1 MRTSGIEYPA
11 RGEMA
16 FVELG
21 NPPDPRETEI
31 LIRTCFTG
39 ITNGTERHALMA
51 EHLWGQFPSRHGYQH
66 VGVVEKAGKEVKQ
79 FAEGDWVFFGHYV
92 GHRAWNVIDVASP
105 LALHSE
111 NHLTVRLPE
120 HEDPLQYREYAL
132 LGVAGV
138 AMRGAR
144 RFRIGPAQNVW
155 VAGLGPIG
163 QYTAQACRALGAY
176 VTVTDINQE
185 RLEIA
190 KAVGA
195 HVTLN
200 PKDPATDEKIKQG
213 APYDAIIDCSGYT
226 PFVRELF
233 EKHLIKHG
241 GVVGLL
247 AVRTDTVFHWSMLH
261 ITEAS
266 IEVSCHFSVNDLKAL
281 LRFMQ
286 DKVIFNEPLI
296 KHFVPIDKAP
306 EIYAMMR
313 DQPSDLLGVVFDW
326 R

>member
-1 MRTSGIEYPA
+1 MRTIGIEYPA

-16 FVELG
+16 FRELG
-21 NPPDPRETEI
+21 HPPDPKETEI
-31 LIRTCFTG
+31 LIRTCFSG

-51 EHLWGQFPSRHGYQH
+51 EHLWGQFPSCHGYQH
-66 VGVVEKAGKEVKQ
+66 VGVVEKAGREVKQ
-79 FAEGDWVFFGHYV
+79 FREGDWVFFGHYV
-92 GHRAWNVIDVASP
+92 GHRAWNMIDVASP

-111 NHLTVRLPE
+111 NHLTVQLPKQ
-120 HEDPLQYREYAL
+120 EDPLQYREYAL

-144 RFRIGPAQNVW
+144 RFRVGPAQNVW

-163 QYTAQACRALGAY
+163 QYTAQSCRALGAA

-185 RLEIA
+185 RLDIA
-190 KAVGA
+190 KASGA
-195 HVTLN
+195 HQAWN
-200 PKDPATDEKIKQG
+200 AKDSSTEEKIKEN
-213 APYDAIIDCSGYT
+213 APYDAIIDCSGYP

-233 EKHLIKHG
+233 EKHLLKHG

-261 ITEAS
+261 MTEGS

-286 DKVIFNEPLI
+286 EGVILNEPLI
-296 KHFVPIDKAP
+296 KHFVSIGKAP
-306 EIYAMMR
+306 EIYATMR
-313 DQPSDLLGVVFDW
+313 DCPADLLGVVFDW